1 MARLTATV
9 ARTLMYN
16 AHGSTT
22 SYTDTHCDDW
32 TVQRL
37 GWSLDTAFNV
47 HALRQRRLD
56 SARGRILLCQ
66 VLNSTLSSNTTAHA
80 RCHQLRCTSPLIAV
94 QPRLADLEGVSKD
107 YKHLRVDSS
116 VPARFIIHAVNL
128 TVLFGLSSEYVCRL
142 KTFIAQLCVYTAFSS
157 TTSHGLIFKLT
168 GGLYPVFPAWDSS
181 SHKTDLNIGAA
192 CSCLNSEEIVY
203 KTSLE

>member
-16 AHGSTT
+16 AHGWTT
-22 SYTDTHCDDW
+22 SYTDTPCDDW

-56 SARGRILLCQ
+56 CGRILLCQ

-116 VPARFIIHAVNL
+116 VPVHYPRCQLDRLVWPFLRVCLSSEDLHRATLRVHGFLLWVIPL
-128 TVLFGLSSEYVCRL
+128 TVLLLTNAIKPRL
-142 KTFIAQLCVYTAFSS
+142 RM
-157 TTSHGLIFKLT
+157 
-168 GGLYPVFPAWDSS
+168 D
-181 SHKTDLNIGAA
+181 
-192 CSCLNSEEIVY
+192 
-203 KTSLE
+203 